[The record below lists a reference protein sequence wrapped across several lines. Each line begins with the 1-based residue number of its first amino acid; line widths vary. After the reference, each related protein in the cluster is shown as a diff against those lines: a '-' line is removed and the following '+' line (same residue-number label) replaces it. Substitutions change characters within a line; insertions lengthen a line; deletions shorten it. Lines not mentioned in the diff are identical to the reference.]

1 MLTRLKIRGFKSIRD
16 QEIELKSL
24 NILIGNNGAGKS
36 NLVSFFD
43 MIGFL
48 KTGALQQYVGQS
60 GSADSLLY
68 FGTKT
73 TPVLAFTIEFSVKN
87 GVNAYDARLAHAAR
101 DTLIFVEERVGYRP
115 TNGQWKWKS
124 LGAGHLESRLEE
136 ANAAGDKTASTV
148 LWQLRRCSPYH
159 FHDTSAGARIRNKSY
174 IEDNSY
180 LRADAGNLAAFL
192 FRLREHESKTYLRII
207 RTIQQVVP
215 QFVDFDL
222 SPSVLDQK
230 SVLLNWRQ
238 RGQDYL
244 FGPHQFSDGTLRS
257 IALISALSQ
266 EPSHLPILTVI
277 DEPELGLHPYAIT
290 IVASLMR
297 SLAATGQLIA
307 STQSTTLLDQ
317 FDPSDVLVIDRRD
330 GESVFSRPDE
340 ATLNEWLSDYS
351 MSELWEKNV
360 IGGRPA

>member
-1 MLTRLKIRGFKSIRD
+1 MLTRLKIKGFKSIRD
-16 QEIELKSL
+16 QEVELKPL
-24 NILIGNNGAGKS
+24 NILIRNNGAGKS

-43 MIGFL
+43 MLGFL

-68 FGTKT
+68 FGARR

-101 DTLIFVEERVGYRP
+101 DTLIFVEEQVGYRP
-115 TNGQWKWKS
+115 VKGQWKWTP
-124 LGAGHLESRLEE
+124 LGVGHQESRLEE
-136 ANAAGDKTASTV
+136 AKAAGDKTAATV
-148 LWQLRRCSPYH
+148 LWQLQRCNPYH
-159 FHDTSAGARIRNKSY
+159 FHDTSAQARIRNKSY
-174 IEDNSY
+174 IEDNKY

-192 FRLREHESKTYLRII
+192 FRLREHEPKTYSRIV
-207 RTIQQVVP
+207 RTVQQIVP
-215 QFVDFDL
+215 QFADFDL
-222 SPSVLDQK
+222 APSVLDQK

-238 RGQDYL
+238 KDAEYL

-290 IVASLMR
+290 VIASLMR
-297 SLAATGQLIA
+297 SLSATGQLIA

-330 GESVFSRPDE
+330 GESIFTRPDE
-340 ATLNEWLSDYS
+340 QTSKEWLSDYS

>member
-1 MLTRLKIRGFKSIRD
+1 MLTRLEIKGFKSIRD
-16 QEIELKSL
+16 QEIELKPL

-73 TPVLAFTIEFSVKN
+73 TPVLEFTIEFSVKN
-87 GVNAYDARLAHAAR
+87 GVNAYYARLAHAAR

-115 TNGQWKWKS
+115 INGQWKWDS
-124 LGAGHLESRLEE
+124 LGAGHQESRLEE
-136 ANAAGDKTASTV
+136 KKAGGDKTASTV
-148 LWQLRRCSPYH
+148 LWQLQRCSPYH
-159 FHDTSAGARIRNKSY
+159 FHDTSPEARIRNKSY
-174 IEDNSY
+174 IEDNKY

-192 FRLREHESKTYLRII
+192 FRLREHESKTYLRIV
-207 RTIQQVVP
+207 RTIQQIVP

-238 RGQDYL
+238 KNQNYL

-290 IVASLMR
+290 IIASLMR
-297 SLAATGQLIA
+297 SLSATGQLIA

-317 FDPSDVLVIDRRD
+317 FDPSDVVVIDRRE
-330 GESVFSRPDE
+330 GESIFARPDE
-340 ATLNEWLSDYS
+340 TTLKEWLSDYS